1 MTFKNAL
8 KATGR
13 GVGSALNATAIAI
26 NTVAEENRQIEM
38 VANVLM
44 QKTPGLELTQAKL
57 VARTLVRNVEEIKW
71 K

>member
-8 KATGR
+8 KATGSA
-13 GVGSALNATAIAI
+13 VGTALNATAQVI
-26 NTVAEENRQIEM
+26 NDRAEENRQVEM
-38 VANVLM
+38 VANMLM

-57 VARTLVRNVEEIKW
+57 VARTLVNQVEEIKW

>member
-8 KATGR
+8 KATSR
-13 GVGSALNATAIAI
+13 GVGSALNATAQVI
-26 NTVAEENRQIEM
+26 NDRAEENRQVEM

-57 VARTLVRNVEEIKW
+57 VARTLVNQVEEIKW